1 MEKINI
7 FNYAILFNGNEEFT
21 AITNDV
27 VLAKKYIFVKIMY
40 NNDNDADFA
49 SQLHKDIENC
59 VDKTNNNDFSIKSTT
74 ALNNHFYSDDYRLAL
89 NICSPWSGFSVVVG
103 HPENNGYTEFN
114 ELDADWY
121 EKEYDKMVKEY
132 NITETFT
139 CK

>member
-7 FNYAILFNGNEEFT
+7 FNYTISFNGNEQFT

-27 VLAKKYIFVKIMY
+27 VLAKKYVFVKIMY
-40 NNDNDADFA
+40 INDNDADFA

-59 VDKTNNNDFSIKSTT
+59 VDNTISNNFSIKSTT
-74 ALNNHFYSDDYRLAL
+74 TLNNRFYCDDYRLAL
-89 NICSPWSGFSVVVG
+89 NLCAPWWGFSVVVG
-103 HPENNGYTEFN
+103 HPENKGYTEFD

-121 EKEYDKMVKEY
+121 EKEYDEIVKKY

>member
-7 FNYAILFNGNEEFT
+7 FNYTISFNGDEQFT

-27 VLAKKYIFVKIMY
+27 VLAKKYIFVKIMFD
-40 NNDNDADFA
+40 NNNDADFA

-74 ALNNHFYSDDYRLAL
+74 ALNNRFYSDDYRLAL
-89 NICSPWSGFSVVVG
+89 NLCSPWSGFSVVVG
-103 HPENNGYTEFN
+103 HPENNGYTEFKQ
-114 ELDADWY
+114 LDADWY
-121 EKEYDKMVKEY
+121 EKEYDKMVKKY
-132 NITETFT
+132 SITETFT

>member
-1 MEKINI
+1 METINI
-7 FNYAILFNGNEEFT
+7 FNYTISFNGNEEFT

-27 VLAKKYIFVKIMY
+27 VLAKKYIFVKIMFD
-40 NNDNDADFA
+40 NDKDADFA

-59 VDKTNNNDFSIKSTT
+59 VDKTVSNDFSIKSTT
-74 ALNNHFYSDDYRLAL
+74 ALNNRFYSDDYRLAL
-89 NICSPWSGFSVVVG
+89 NLCSHWNGFSVVVG
-103 HPENNGYTEFN
+103 HPENNGYTEFK
-114 ELDADWY
+114 ELDAEWY

>member
-1 MEKINI
+1 METINI
-7 FNYAILFNGNEEFT
+7 FNYTISFNGNEQFT

-27 VLAKKYIFVKIMY
+27 VLAKKYIFVKIMFD
-40 NNDNDADFA
+40 NDNDADFA

-59 VDKTNNNDFSIKSTT
+59 VDKTISNVFSIKSTT

-89 NICSPWSGFSVVVG
+89 NLCSSWSGFSVCKG

-121 EKEYDKMVKEY
+121 EKEYEKLVEEY
-132 NITETFT
+132 HITEKFT